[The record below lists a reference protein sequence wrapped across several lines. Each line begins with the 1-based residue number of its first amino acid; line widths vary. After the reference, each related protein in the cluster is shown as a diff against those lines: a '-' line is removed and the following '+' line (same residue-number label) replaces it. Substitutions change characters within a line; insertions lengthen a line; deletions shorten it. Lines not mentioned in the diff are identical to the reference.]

1 MKSSSKKDTNA
12 AYTGFTLIEL
22 LVVIAIIA
30 ILAAILFPVFQKVR
44 ENARRISC
52 ESNMKQIGL
61 GLLQYTQDADENL
74 PKGISSAVWFPGIGW
89 AGAVY
94 PFIKSQAVFHC
105 PDDPNQGSADGKFS
119 PVSYAINY
127 RNLFYPTNTIN
138 QPADTILI
146 TEVTGSLT
154 NLLATDEAGGPL
166 KSPVDLSDNMVW
178 WDAANTNICCTV
190 DKVRYATGPIL
201 GPLTSDGGPGQN
213 NSKSDLPRHGE
224 GANYAFVDGHA
235 KFFRHDQ
242 VHDRLVYHNGI
253 GQNNGK
259 QYGTNGIFYN
269 PDVDG

>member
-1 MKSSSKKDTNA
+1 MRTLPKKDRDA
-12 AYTGFTLIEL
+12 ARAGFTLIEL

-94 PFIKSQAVFHC
+94 PFVKSQAVFHC
-105 PDDPNQGSADGKFS
+105 PDDPNQASADGIFT

-178 WDAANTNICCTV
+178 WNAANQNVCCTV

-213 NSKSDLPRHGE
+213 NSKSNRPRHSE

-242 VHDRLVYHNGI
+242 VHDRLVYHNGK
-253 GQNNGK
+253 GQNNK
-259 QYGTNGIFYN
+259 EYGNSGIFYN

>member
-1 MKSSSKKDTNA
+1 MKTPADKNRA
-12 AYTGFTLIEL
+12 FAGFTLIEL

-44 ENARRISC
+44 ENARRVSC

-61 GLLQYTQDADENL
+61 GMLQYTQDADENL
-74 PKGISSAVWFPGIGW
+74 PKGISAAVWFPGIGW

-94 PFIKSQAVFHC
+94 PFIKSAGVFHC
-105 PDDPNQGSADGKFS
+105 PDDPTMASPDGKFS

-127 RNLFYPTNTIN
+127 RNLFYPTNTI
-138 QPADTILI
+138 QEPADTILI
-146 TEVTGSLT
+146 TESTGSLT
-154 NLLATDEAGGPL
+154 NLTASDEAGGPL

-190 DKVRYATGPIL
+190 DKVRYATGPIQ

-213 NSKSDLPRHGE
+213 NDKSDKPRHSE

-235 KFFRHDQ
+235 KFLRHEM
-242 VHDRLVYHNGI
+242 VHDRLVYHNGK
-253 GQNNGK
+253 GTNGK
-259 QYGTNGIFYN
+259 DYGTNGIFYN